1 MCVKGEG
8 SMLCMVGEERC
19 AAVSGTKQAKIN
31 VSLPTTKVTSPSL
44 APHAETHRRVSCL
57 CSKGEDFS
65 VKETMRPGGEWL
77 LGEGSGC

>member
-1 MCVKGEG
+1 
-8 SMLCMVGEERC
+8 MLCMVGEERC

-57 CSKGEDFS
+57 CSKGENFS
-65 VKETMRPGGEWL
+65 VKKTMRVAARRGEWL
-77 LGEGSGC
+77 LGEGNCC